1 MKKLSKLKDRFMKL
15 SRADKIQL
23 VIASFLTF
31 VLVAGLPAFAWFSAG
46 KKLEAF
52 TKIKQPDNLDI
63 RAGHYDPVQ
72 YFDLSDIDIK
82 KIAGEDG
89 EPATPHR
96 VVFSVSAG
104 DYKIPYKLQLAHT
117 TNNPFKYRI
126 FRATEYTITTEGTS
140 ETETATEA
148 DVTYISVPLKNQDKP
163 ADEYTF
169 YYVKGEEVTLTA
181 KNADPYSSGKYG
193 RQIASGSGSYYGKSY
208 DEDNE
213 DTADFEGDTPE
224 IYAVPIYEQSGKIP
238 PDKDS
243 EHDYF
248 ILEISYDETAATS
261 GNFSEW
267 NLAENKNETDMVY
280 ITASRFTT

>member
-1 MKKLSKLKDRFMKL
+1 MKKLSKLKDHFMKL

-23 VIASFLTF
+23 VIASFLTL

-169 YYVKGEEVTLTA
+169 YYRKGEEVTLTVM
-181 KNADPYSSGKYG
+181 NADPDPSGKYG

-208 DEDNE
+208 DEDN
-213 DTADFEGDTPE
+213 GDTPE
-224 IYAVPIYEQSGKIP
+224 IYAVPIYEQSKQISQ
-238 PDKDS
+238 DKNS

-261 GNFSEW
+261 GSFSEW